1 MTNLTQAY
9 YKMFILDEL
18 AAQDTAI
25 HRINP
30 VAKLLVTL
38 IYLVVVVSYGKYNIM
53 GLIPLI
59 LYPVSI
65 MAAGNIPLKPM
76 LAGLAVSMPLIIG
89 VGIFNPVL
97 DRAVVLNLFGIDISA
112 GFISFIALLL
122 KCCLTV
128 LAALLLLS
136 TTGMNRI
143 SAALHRMHVP
153 QIFIMQLLLTY
164 RYISVLL
171 VEASRIYNAYSL
183 RAPGQKGINSKVWGS
198 LLGQL
203 LLRTYDRAYRVY
215 QGMKLRGFDNQ
226 YYGVNLQKATRN
238 DSLYLAGWTVF
249 FLFARFFDITM
260 LLGLLTIEVIK

>member
-1 MTNLTQAY
+1 MANITKAY

-18 AAQDTAI
+18 AAQDTVI
-25 HRINP
+25 HRISP
-30 VAKLLVTL
+30 VVKLLVTL
-38 IYLVVVVSYGKYNIM
+38 AYLIVVVSYGKYDIM
-53 GLIPLI
+53 GLFPLVF
-59 LYPVSI
+59 YPVCI

-76 LAGLAVSMPLIIG
+76 LSGLVVSMPLIIG

-97 DRAVVLNLFGIDISA
+97 ERTVVMTLFGIDISA
-112 GFISFIALLL
+112 GFISFIALLF

-136 TTGMNRI
+136 TTGMNKI

-153 QIFIMQLLLTY
+153 KVFIMQLLLTY

-183 RAPGQKGINSKVWGS
+183 RAPGQNGINSKVWGS
-198 LLGQL
+198 LIGQL

-226 YYGVNLQKATRN
+226 YYGVNLQKATKI
-238 DSLYLAGWTVF
+238 DKWYLVGWAAF
-249 FLFARFFDITM
+249 FLAARFINITM

>member
-1 MTNLTQAY
+1 MTNITQAY

-38 IYLVVVVSYGKYNIM
+38 IYLVVVVSYGKYDIM
-53 GLIPLI
+53 GLIPLV

-76 LAGLAVSMPLIIG
+76 LAGLAVAMPLIIG

-97 DRAVVLNLFGIDISA
+97 DRAVVLTLFGIDISA
-112 GFISFIALLL
+112 GFISFITLLV

-128 LAALLLLS
+128 LAAMLLLS
-136 TTGMNRI
+136 TTGMNKI

-183 RAPGQKGINSKVWGS
+183 RAP
-198 LLGQL
+198 
-203 LLRTYDRAYRVY
+203 
-215 QGMKLRGFDNQ
+215 
-226 YYGVNLQKATRN
+226 
-238 DSLYLAGWTVF
+238 
-249 FLFARFFDITM
+249 
-260 LLGLLTIEVIK
+260 